1 MEHEQWTD
9 SGRTELVIILVRRD
23 QQLAARSIRSLGDRH
38 QGTSKKPVSTTIW
51 HKPLMAYN
59 SGSFMFCESRSRCL
73 V

>member
-51 HKPLMAYN
+51 HNHSVSTTMHWYAITIPPL
-59 SGSFMFCESRSRCL
+59 